1 MALFKILKGNEA
13 NLPSDKHEGWA
24 YVTEKGNMY
33 VDLSNDKRVKIGNRA
48 DTAEFADKA
57 TGDTKPIRDIYLAK
71 LAQVE
76 STGSKF
82 TFRGITGGGDNAPDL
97 ISIPLAGDK
106 AGLISNTA
114 QIIKG
119 AKTFANGIAFP
130 DVSSTT
136 YPATSQGLSWTGSTD
151 GAKIYYEVQASD
163 KGMLIIE
170 ARDDTNAGAIFRNSN
185 SKKEVSIING
195 LVTGAFKGNLTGT
208 ASHATSD
215 ANGKNIASYVA
226 SVLAQSNNRTIRVT
240 KGDGTTNDIKL
251 YFAASSSF
259 GGAANSANVLNIN
272 NTENIGVGRMQ
283 FFQKSGDA
291 TLMPDTNWWS
301 LVRLQHGGYA
311 STGYWTEMA
320 YSFHSDAIKFRRN
333 QNGTKSAWKT
343 IAFTDGTIAK
353 ATQAEKDWLGQ
364 VIDETYMK
372 YPLTISGEIITMTR
386 GDGVTSTITVPDT
399 KVTQAAVKA
408 SDYTNW
414 RPIVWGSSNSGTEGF
429 TPTTVRDQVYTAQT
443 LSVQPSSG
451 TIRATTFKGA
461 LKGNADTATNATYA
475 EKDKEGN
482 VIADSYVSTIV
493 QNSSTGTAFSFKGV
507 SANGDNRPNTIS
519 IPAATATV
527 AGLVTNAAQ
536 TFAGVK
542 TFKNN
547 IDVKGKVIID
557 LNGNKVE
564 IGSDNKSY
572 FHFLI
577 RSQATTPLTF
587 WFGGPIQTA
596 GNITPYGHNTY
607 DLGSSSSRWKT
618 GYFGSGGINVS
629 GTITDKDANELR
641 AKLFV
646 STIYAN
652 TSTGSSFIIG
662 GKNTAG
668 DEITSLT
675 IPNASTTKA
684 GLVTNVAQTLA
695 GNKTFT
701 GDIYISHATVADMTY
716 NTTNPKLV
724 FSENGG
730 QPVGIVYTDYDS
742 YRSPAGLKI
751 MSTVSNNGAAWLEV
765 EGAFYAGGDIYDK
778 NKDILLATKYI
789 ASLVGSQ
796 GSTNYT
802 ITPKNQDGTNLS
814 NILNVP
820 INLVGS
826 ANTSSKIFL
835 VGTTSQNATAQTGYS
850 HDTVYIDSDG
860 FLYDSG
866 NKPSYHSVVTI
877 SDTNNYPWHRI
888 ARTNEITSGWHDGT
902 ILLYISQD
910 YNGGSYGILRV
921 SLRTNNIS
929 SGPNASLEG
938 EWITRSGFSKSSFK
952 LALYSAAN
960 KVYADLYYISPGAYA
975 GITVKQIQQGSR
987 GSLNQS
993 RWFLTS
999 SNEVSGTTASNKKTS
1014 KGYASQAAAQTGLR
1028 NGVAYTSVS
1037 DTVDASRVNEANYAD
1052 RALYDWNGNDI
1063 RKKYIATLAVKT
1075 TNGTTFTFKGSSME
1089 GDELSAVT
1097 IPAATASI
1105 AGLVTNR
1112 VQTWAGNKTLNND
1125 LYVKGKVAVS
1135 TTSANGYNLYVNGT
1149 SYFVSDVKIK
1159 TQLYLEAHG
1168 KDRLLFT
1175 DANKKV
1181 VTGGHYANSSQIGI
1195 NITNTTTIG
1204 DYTLYTNGT
1213 SNFAD
1218 TIYIRPCRGNYC
1230 EGLRIYQY
1238 GSWSDILLGG
1248 NDLTAN
1254 TGTSANSWFIGNNNG
1269 TLNITR
1275 NGSSTGTAY
1284 LRCVSNKWYIN
1295 TTSGAEQL
1303 NVGGWVGTVG
1313 NSGWYSI
1320 THGGGWYMADA
1331 NFIRNY
1337 GSKAMSVNIAS
1348 NNSWGIGSHRLAAV
1362 FKGNDHVSILLSTN
1376 TLGYGLC
1383 VNNNGNWYWGK
1394 RASNS
1399 ETATSKDTYL
1409 LQGNTTLVR
1418 PSTDMAIGLGQVK
1431 SAEFSNAFIRA
1442 TSTRHLDASGVYS
1455 GDMHLYI
1462 GYGSNSPTQKTLFY
1476 YSTGTHGAAATS
1488 RTQFAEINSNGLYAL
1503 TRFGVNGQNT
1513 NYNFYVNGT
1522 SFLSGNANVCKV
1534 YNSNNYNSNGN
1545 LTLTQLAAYNNAS
1558 CGMIHA
1564 ATDNP
1569 RGAAGWVHVWSQA
1582 WSHGVTSSW
1591 VSQIALNVN
1600 DGAGMWY
1607 RTTSGNIAGRAWIR
1621 VLDTN
1626 NYASVLDARYVNVT
1640 GDTMTGALT
1649 INTNLTVKSRVYLQE
1664 WIEFSGTT
1672 GLYSPKSG
1680 AGTHFYPN
1688 TTSTYGS
1695 YMIKGAKGGYTGF
1708 LIGPNKNYIHLM
1720 SNGTNE
1726 GLYNES
1732 TGRWVLHYNRSSNLI
1747 SIGGSTVSRG
1757 YLLRIE
1763 GKTYATGAF
1772 LAPSTAST
1780 WLDGQRYERGG
1791 FNLNNATDTGSYWP
1805 WMRQTNT
1812 GSSKWFSFGI
1822 LNTSFYWIGSAT
1834 SRTANAYD
1842 YGMTFNIANGYL
1854 QGCTR
1859 VYAAVWNDYAEYR
1872 ETKKEIEPGRVVIE
1886 TGFGDLKLSTAR
1898 LQPGANVVSD
1908 TYGFAIGETEKAKT
1922 PIAVSG
1928 RVLVYGYEDKNFY
1941 EPGDAV
1947 CTGPNG
1953 TVSKMTR
1960 EEIIMYPERIVGT
1973 VSEIPDYDIWGE
1985 EDVPVNGRIWIKV
1998 K

>member
-48 DTAEFADKA
+48 DSAEFADKA

-97 ISIPLAGDK
+97 ISIPLAGDL
-106 AGLISNTA
+106 AGLVSNAA
-114 QIIKG
+114 QTIKG
-119 AKTFANGIAFP
+119 NKTFFDGISFP
-130 DVSSTT
+130 TIATWPTVSGET
-136 YPATSQGLSWTGSTD
+136 YPIQSKGLSWSGSSD
-151 GAKIYYEVQASD
+151 NAKIYYEVQGSD
-163 KGMLIIE
+163 KGMLVIE
-170 ARDDTNAGAIFRNSN
+170 SGDDTDAGAIFRNAS
-185 SKKEVSIING
+185 SKKEVIIRNG
-195 LVTGAFKGNLTGT
+195 LVTGTFAGNLTGT
-208 ASHATSD
+208 ASHATAD
-215 ANGKNIASYVA
+215 GNGNNIAATYVA
-226 SVLAQSNNRTIRVT
+226 DVSKKKNSNGSIASHYVFRVT
-240 KGDGTTNDIKL
+240 KGDGTYNDVDL
-251 YFAASSSF
+251 HFAASASC
-259 GGAANSANVLNIN
+259 GGAANSALTVGQGNDPNIAFDANDITVAQSKKTFYSTNTDKMTNRPSGTHWGYLDAGAYSSSYMTQTFTDGANANTYIRVKN
-272 NTENIGVGRMQ
+272 NTWGDWKQ
-283 FFQKSGDA
+283 F
-291 TLMPDTNWWS
+291 
-301 LVRLQHGGYA
+301 
-311 STGYWTEMA
+311 
-320 YSFHSDAIKFRRN
+320 
-333 QNGTKSAWKT
+333 
-343 IAFTDGTIAK
+343 AFTDGTI
-353 ATQAEKDWLGQ
+353 Q
-364 VIDETYMK
+364 
-372 YPLTISGEIITMTR
+372 
-386 GDGVTSTITVPDT
+386 
-399 KVTQAAVKA
+399 
-408 SDYTNW
+408 N
-414 RPIVWGSSNSGTEGF
+414 
-429 TPTTVRDQVYTAQT
+429 AQ
-443 LSVQPSSG
+443 
-451 TIRATTFKGA
+451 
-461 LKGNADTATNATYA
+461 YA

-482 VIADSYVSTIV
+482 VIADTYIATLKKDTS
-493 QNSSTGTAFSFKGV
+493 NGTTFSFKGV
-507 SANGDNRPNTIS
+507 SANGDVRPDTIS
-519 IPAATATV
+519 IPAATALIAGLVTTGTQTWTGAKTLDSKGSLVISKAAGFNYTGIETATAAQYRDVWFADSSRVGTPVHNSKFQYNPACTDKWASYDTTTPAAYGSLKADRFTGVAQYAAKDVSGNLITSYIATLKQDTSNGTTFSFKGVSGGGDNRPDVISIPAASATV

-751 MSTVSNNGAAWLEV
+751 MSTVSNNSAAWLEV

-835 VGTTSQNATAQTGYS
+835 IGTTSQNATAQTGYS

-888 ARTNEITSGWHDGT
+888 ARTNEITSSWYDGT

-960 KVYADLYYISPGAYA
+960 KVYADLYYVSPGTYA
-975 GITVKQIQQGSR
+975 GITIKQIQQGSR

-999 SNEVSGTTASNKKTS
+999 SNEVSGTTASDKKTS

-1105 AGLVTNR
+1105 AGLVTNG

-1503 TRFGVNGQNT
+1503 TRFGVNGQST
-1513 NYNFYVNGT
+1513 SYNFYVNGT
-1522 SFLSGNANVCKV
+1522 SLFGGLLRVNGAPIFGYRYSQSNNAPAFVFDKPGSNYTGIGGNGASDTIYFGAVGADGNWNWNTSYKQKWVFNGSVTADSFVGTASAANKLNLTRSISGTSHANALQTEFTNNKASIPRNCLNTYYSSAYSNGSFYMGYFLSGYDSNPYGGFFVAH
-1534 YNSNNYNSNGN
+1534 YNTPY
-1545 LTLTQLAAYNNAS
+1545 
-1558 CGMIHA
+1558 
-1564 ATDNP
+1564 
-1569 RGAAGWVHVWSQA
+1569 
-1582 WSHGVTSSW
+1582 
-1591 VSQIALNVN
+1591 
-1600 DGAGMWY
+1600 
-1607 RTTSGNIAGRAWIR
+1607 
-1621 VLDTN
+1621 
-1626 NYASVLDARYVNVT
+1626 YV
-1640 GDTMTGALT
+1640 G
-1649 INTNLTVKSRVYLQE
+1649 I
-1664 WIEFSGTT
+1664 
-1672 GLYSPKSG
+1672 
-1680 AGTHFYPN
+1680 
-1688 TTSTYGS
+1688 
-1695 YMIKGAKGGYTGF
+1695 
-1708 LIGPNKNYIHLM
+1708 
-1720 SNGTNE
+1720 SNGTFSE
-1726 GLYNES
+1726 YQI
-1732 TGRWVLHYNRSSNLI
+1732 WK
-1747 SIGGSTVSRG
+1747 RG
-1757 YLLRIE
+1757 D
-1763 GKTYATGAF
+1763 
-1772 LAPSTAST
+1772 SV
-1780 WLDGQRYERGG
+1780 
-1791 FNLNNATDTGSYWP
+1791 
-1805 WMRQTNT
+1805 
-1812 GSSKWFSFGI
+1812 
-1822 LNTSFYWIGSAT
+1822 TS
-1834 SRTANAYD
+1834 
-1842 YGMTFNIANGYL
+1842 
-1854 QGCTR
+1854 
-1859 VYAAVWNDYAEYR
+1859 AVWNDYAECR
-1872 ETKKEIEPGRVVIE
+1872 KADSQEPGYVMFEKGDDSLGKTIE
-1886 TGFGDLKLSTAR
+1886 R
-1898 LQPGANVVSD
+1898 LQHFAGIVSD
-1908 TYGFAIGETEKAKT
+1908 TWGFSQGETTDAKT
-1922 PIAVSG
+1922 NIAVAG
-1928 RVLVYGYEDKNFY
+1928 RVLAYPYRDRNEYK
-1941 EPGDAV
+1941 PGDCV
-1947 CTGPNG
+1947 CAAPGG
-1953 TVSKMTR
+1953 KVDIMTR
-1960 EEIIMYPERIVGT
+1960 EEIVQYPDRIVGT
-1973 VSEIPDYDIWGE
+1973 VSCVPGYEEWGGGE
-1985 EDVPVNGRIWIKV
+1985 NADRDPVKVNGRIWIKV
-1998 K
+1998 R